1 MIAHKCSVEH
11 VGVARSRLW
20 LAVGV
25 LESTRYFFVRN
36 VFGEGRVGFVCR
48 GGLRR
53 SGCTHTHTHTTPS
66 PCGPDVWLLN
76 WSDGLEGR
84 SRHSRSHYSTLCS
97 LTLGVCV
104 CTSLTYNLWTHV
116 THALCVFCAR
126 FRRFGLLQRLA
137 CCWVLKN
144 HLYCTH
150 KHTHTQAIWTTW
162 QRHTSCVLSLSS
174 IKSPPT
180 RHTIRSLGKKILQ
193 IFCMLLLPIGS
204 IESMSN

>member
-1 MIAHKCSVEH
+1 MCLARVALALFVAVVCG
-11 VGVARSRLW
+11 GVDA
-20 LAVGV
+20 
-25 LESTRYFFVRN
+25 
-36 VFGEGRVGFVCR
+36 
-48 GGLRR
+48 
-53 SGCTHTHTHTTPS
+53 HTHTHTTPS

-174 IKSPPT
+174 MKSPPT

>member
-1 MIAHKCSVEH
+1 MLSRARGCSSQQTVAGCRRVGEHPLLLREKCVWR
-11 VGVARSRLW
+11 GSRWLCF
-20 LAVGV
+20 LAVVCGGV
-25 LESTRYFFVRN
+25 DA
-36 VFGEGRVGFVCR
+36 
-48 GGLRR
+48 
-53 SGCTHTHTHTTPS
+53 HTHTHTTPS

-104 CTSLTYNLWTHV
+104 CTSLTYNLRTHV

-150 KHTHTQAIWTTW
+150 KHTHTHRQSGRRGKDIQVVCSLSLLSNPHQHVIPSDHWGKKFYRSSVCCCCRLAPLKACL
-162 QRHTSCVLSLSS
+162 TSC
-174 IKSPPT
+174 
-180 RHTIRSLGKKILQ
+180 
-193 IFCMLLLPIGS
+193 
-204 IESMSN
+204 